1 MKKNKCYTTEMPKSI
16 CFLLTWLKKQ
26 KTTKQTKPTNH

>member
-16 CFLLTWLKKQ
+16 CFLLTWLIKQ
-26 KTTKQTKPTNH
+26 KPQQTKPTNH